1 MELTAK
7 DWERI
12 DELVDTLGISIDEAK
27 QMLLDDKAIDKGEKL
42 FELAD
47 DLKAGAKKARQADRK
62 VGERKNT
69 RKEDTDKTLLMDLLM
84 NVVAEYAPTKTKPGE
99 FLFEFN
105 GRKFKVVLSAPRS

>member
-7 DWERI
+7 DWEKI

-42 FELAD
+42 FELSAD
-47 DLKAGAKKARQADRK
+47 LEAGAKKARQADRK

-69 RKEDTDKTLLMDLLM
+69 RKEDTDKTSLMGLLMGAVGD
-84 NVVAEYAPTKTKPGE
+84 YTPQQTKPGE
-99 FLFEFN
+99 FVFEYN

>member
-12 DELVDTLGISIDEAK
+12 DELVDALGISIDEAK
-27 QMLLDDKAIDKGEKL
+27 QMLLDDKAIEKGEKL

-62 VGERKNT
+62 KGTSPT
-69 RKEDTDKTLLMDLLM
+69 RKEDADKVVLMESLM
-84 NVVAEYAPTKTKPGE
+84 NSVIDCHPTQTKPGE
-99 FLFEFN
+99 FIFEYN
-105 GRKFKVVLSAPRS
+105 NRKFKVVLSAPRN